1 MIGIIGYGNIGRS
14 LVKGLL
20 RKDNSLSPEIFV
32 ADNRTEFLNNIKNN
46 KDFIGCAN
54 NTEVV
59 QKCKV
64 VFLCVKPNIFHA
76 IATDIKD
83 CISEDTL
90 LVSVA
95 PNFKI
100 AELKAMFNHKNVIRL
115 MPNTSMEVCE
125 GVMISSKSPT
135 YNNDSILSLYTS
147 IIERVGKVFWVPE
160 NKINATI
167 GVAGSGSA
175 FVYMLL
181 ESMGQ
186 GGILNGLTS
195 SEAYDYA
202 AQTIIGAGKMY
213 LESNIHPSIL
223 RDQVCSPGGITIRAI
238 DVLEENGFRN
248 AIIKAVK
255 ETNI

>member
-1 MIGIIGYGNIGRS
+1 MIGIIGYGNIGSS

-20 RKDNSLSPEIFV
+20 RDDESLSKDIYV
-32 ADNRTEFLNNIKNN
+32 ADNRPNFISRNDLSFN
-46 KDFIGCAN
+46 KCTSN
-54 NTEVV
+54 KEVV
-59 QKCKV
+59 EKCSV
-64 VFLCVKPNIFHA
+64 VFICVKPNVFHN
-76 IATDIKD
+76 
-83 CISEDTL
+83 ISSDLKNSIDENTL
-90 LVSVA
+90 LVSLA

-100 AELKAMFNHKNVIRL
+100 GELKAMFNHKNIIRL

-125 GVMISSKSPT
+125 GVMISSKSESVNPDLINK
-135 YNNDSILSLYTS
+135 YESIVD
-147 IIERVGKVFWVPE
+147 RVGRIFWVPE

-195 SEAYDYA
+195 DEAYAYA
-202 AQTIIGAGKMY
+202 AQTLVGAGKMY
-213 LESNIHPSIL
+213 LEKNLHPSIL
-223 RDQVCSPGGITIRAI
+223 RDQVCSPGGLTIRAI
-238 DVLEENGFRN
+238 DALEENGFRN
-248 AIIKAVK
+248 AVIKAVK